1 MIIPIYNLEYKITTY
16 MKLDIFSHCAI
27 DTIQIND
34 SEYVVP
40 GGPACYCSLTA
51 RILKFDVKLHT
62 KFGSDFPFVN
72 YLTDQKIVFEDA
84 LSTKPTTQFILN
96 LVNSERTLFLQNKC
110 EPISN
115 ITLDTDSVIISPLFD
130 EISIEMFEQIKKNS
144 NFVLLDPQ
152 GFLRR
157 KNLENKIYL
166 EEIDLNLSNVSAI
179 KVNPDELKC
188 LTSASNIDGVKIL
201 QKKGIDNVILTDRQ
215 NISLISKNKIYSI
228 ILPNL
233 ELYDTTGIGDIFCA
247 AFSCTM
253 LREKDILWAL
263 SFGGGAAQA
272 ALESKQIGLEKI
284 PSRGAIESNA
294 YYFYN
299 TVKFKEI

>member
-1 MIIPIYNLEYKITTY
+1 
-16 MKLDIFSHCAI
+16 MKLDVFSHCTI

-34 SEYVVP
+34 SKYVVP

-51 RILKFDVKLHT
+51 RILKFDVRLHT
-62 KFGSDFPFVN
+62 KFGSDFPLVN
-72 YLTDQKIVFEDA
+72 YLTEQKIVFEDA

-110 EPISN
+110 ESINSV
-115 ITLDTDSVIISPLFD
+115 TLDTDSVIISPLFD
-130 EISIEMFEQIKKNS
+130 EISIELFEKIKKNA

-157 KNLENKIYL
+157 KNSENKIYL
-166 EEIDLNLSNVSAI
+166 EQADLNLSNISAI
-179 KVNPDELKC
+179 KVNQDELKY
-188 LTSASNIDGVKIL
+188 LTGASNVDGIKIL
-201 QKKGIDNVILTDRQ
+201 QKKGIDSVILTDKQ
-215 NISLISKNKIYSI
+215 NISLLSENRIYSI
-228 ILPNL
+228 TLPNL
-233 ELYDTTGIGDIFCA
+233 ELNDTTGIGDIFCA
-247 AFSCTM
+247 AFCCTM

-263 SFGGGAAQA
+263 SFGGGAVQA

-284 PSRGAIESNA
+284 PSKGAIESNA

>member
-1 MIIPIYNLEYKITTY
+1 
-16 MKLDIFSHCAI
+16 MKLDIFSHCTI

-34 SEYVVP
+34 SKYVVP

-51 RILKFDVKLHT
+51 RILKFDVRLHT
-62 KFGSDFPFVN
+62 KFGSDFQLVN
-72 YLTDQKIVFEDA
+72 YLTEQKIVFEDA

-110 EPISN
+110 ESINSV
-115 ITLDTDSVIISPLFD
+115 TLDTDSVIISPLFD
-130 EISIEMFEQIKKNS
+130 EISIELFEKIKKNA

-157 KNLENKIYL
+157 KNSENKIYL
-166 EEIDLNLSNVSAI
+166 EQADLNLSNISAI
-179 KVNPDELKC
+179 KVNQDELKY
-188 LTSASNIDGVKIL
+188 LTGTSNVDGIKIL
-201 QKKGIDNVILTDRQ
+201 QKKGIDSVILTDKQ
-215 NISLISKNKIYSI
+215 NISLLSENRIYSI
-228 ILPNL
+228 TLPNL
-233 ELYDTTGIGDIFCA
+233 ELNDTTGIGDIFCA
-247 AFSCTM
+247 AFCCTM

-263 SFGGGAAQA
+263 SFGGGAVQA

-284 PSRGAIESNA
+284 PSKGAIESNA

>member
-1 MIIPIYNLEYKITTY
+1 
-16 MKLDIFSHCAI
+16 MKLDIFSHCTI

-34 SEYVVP
+34 SKYVVP

-51 RILKFDVKLHT
+51 RILKFDVRLHT
-62 KFGSDFPFVN
+62 KFGSDFQLVN
-72 YLTDQKIVFEDA
+72 YLTEQKIIFEDA

-110 EPISN
+110 ESISN
-115 ITLDTDSVIISPLFD
+115 VTLDTDNVIISPLFD
-130 EISIEMFEQIKKNS
+130 EISIELFEKIKKDA

-157 KNLENKIYL
+157 KNSENKIYL
-166 EEIDLNLSNVSAI
+166 EQTDLNLSNISAI
-179 KVNPDELKC
+179 KVNQDELKY
-188 LTSASNIDGVKIL
+188 LTGTSNVDGIKTL
-201 QKKGIDNVILTDRQ
+201 QKKGIDSVILTDKQ
-215 NISLISKNKIYSI
+215 NISLLSKNRIYSI
-228 ILPNL
+228 TLPNL
-233 ELYDTTGIGDIFCA
+233 ELNDTTGIGDIFCA
-247 AFSCTM
+247 AFCCTM

-263 SFGGGAAQA
+263 SFGGGAVQA

-284 PSRGAIESNA
+284 PSKGAIESNA

>member
-1 MIIPIYNLEYKITTY
+1 
-16 MKLDIFSHCAI
+16 MKLDIFSHCTI

-34 SEYVVP
+34 SKYVVP

-51 RILKFDVKLHT
+51 RILKFDVRLHT
-62 KFGSDFPFVN
+62 KFGSDFQLVN
-72 YLTDQKIVFEDA
+72 YLTEQKIIFEDA
-84 LSTKPTTQFILN
+84 LSTKSTTQFTLN
-96 LVNSERTLFLQNKC
+96 LVNSERTLFLENKC
-110 EPISN
+110 ESISS

-130 EISIEMFEQIKKNS
+130 EISIELFEKIKKDA

-157 KNLENKIYL
+157 KNSENKIYL
-166 EEIDLNLSNVSAI
+166 EQTELNLSNVSAI

-201 QKKGIDNVILTDRQ
+201 QKKGIENVILTDKQ
-215 NISLISKNKIYSI
+215 NISLLSKNKIYSI
-228 ILPNL
+228 TLPNL
-233 ELYDTTGIGDIFCA
+233 ELVDTTGIGDIFCA
-247 AFSCTM
+247 AFCCTM

-263 SFGGGAAQA
+263 SFAGGAVQA
-272 ALESKQIGLEKI
+272 ALDSKKIGLEKI
-284 PSRGAIESNA
+284 PSKGAIETNA

-299 TVKFKEI
+299 TVKFRQI

>member
-1 MIIPIYNLEYKITTY
+1 
-16 MKLDIFSHCAI
+16 MKLDIFSHCTI

-34 SEYVVP
+34 SKYVVP

-51 RILKFDVKLHT
+51 RILKFDVRLHT
-62 KFGSDFPFVN
+62 KFGSDFQLVN
-72 YLTDQKIVFEDA
+72 YLTEQKIIFEDA
-84 LSTKPTTQFILN
+84 LSTKPTTQFTLN

-110 EPISN
+110 ESINSV
-115 ITLDTDSVIISPLFD
+115 TLDTDNVIISPLFD
-130 EISIEMFEQIKKNS
+130 EISIELFEKIKKNA

-157 KNLENKIYL
+157 KNSENKIYL
-166 EEIDLNLSNVSAI
+166 EQADLNLSNISAI
-179 KVNPDELKC
+179 KVNQDELKY
-188 LTSASNIDGVKIL
+188 LTGTSNVDGIKIL
-201 QKKGIDNVILTDRQ
+201 QKKGIDSVILTDKQ
-215 NISLISKNKIYSI
+215 NISLLSKNRIYSI
-228 ILPNL
+228 TLPNL
-233 ELYDTTGIGDIFCA
+233 ELNDTTGIGDIFCA
-247 AFSCTM
+247 AFCCTM

-263 SFGGGAAQA
+263 SFGGGAVQA

-284 PSRGAIESNA
+284 PSKGAIESNA

>member
-1 MIIPIYNLEYKITTY
+1 
-16 MKLDIFSHCAI
+16 MKLDIFSHCTI

-34 SEYVVP
+34 SKYVVP

-51 RILKFDVKLHT
+51 RILKFDVRLHT
-62 KFGSDFPFVN
+62 KFGSDFQLVN
-72 YLTDQKIVFEDA
+72 YLTEQKIIFEDA
-84 LSTKPTTQFILN
+84 LSTKPTTQFTLN
-96 LVNSERTLFLQNKC
+96 LVNSERTLFLENKC
-110 EPISN
+110 ESISS

-130 EISIEMFEQIKKNS
+130 EISIELFEKIKKDA

-157 KNLENKIYL
+157 KNSENKIYL
-166 EEIDLNLSNVSAI
+166 EQTDLNLSNVSAI

-201 QKKGIDNVILTDRQ
+201 QKKGIENVILTDKQ
-215 NISLISKNKIYSI
+215 NISLLSKNKIYSI
-228 ILPNL
+228 TLSNL
-233 ELYDTTGIGDIFCA
+233 ELADTTGIGDIFCA
-247 AFSCTM
+247 AFCCTM

-263 SFGGGAAQA
+263 SFAGGAVQA

-284 PSRGAIESNA
+284 PPKGAIESNA

-299 TVKFKEI
+299 TIKFKSI

>member
-1 MIIPIYNLEYKITTY
+1 
-16 MKLDIFSHCAI
+16 MKLDIFSHCTI

-34 SEYVVP
+34 SKYVVP

-51 RILKFDVKLHT
+51 RILKFDVRLHT
-62 KFGSDFPFVN
+62 KFGSDFQLVN
-72 YLTDQKIVFEDA
+72 YLTEQKIIFEDA
-84 LSTKPTTQFILN
+84 LSTKPTTQFTLN
-96 LVNSERTLFLQNKC
+96 LVNSERTLFLENKC
-110 EPISN
+110 ESISS

-130 EISIEMFEQIKKNS
+130 EISIELFEKIKKDA

-157 KNLENKIYL
+157 KNSENKIYL
-166 EEIDLNLSNVSAI
+166 EQTDLNLSNVSAI

-201 QKKGIDNVILTDRQ
+201 QKKGIENVILTDKQ
-215 NISLISKNKIYSI
+215 NISLLSKNKIYSI
-228 ILPNL
+228 TLPNL
-233 ELYDTTGIGDIFCA
+233 ELVDTTGIGDIFCA
-247 AFSCTM
+247 AFCCTM

-263 SFGGGAAQA
+263 SFAGGAVQA

-284 PSRGAIESNA
+284 PPKGAIESNA

-299 TVKFKEI
+299 TIKFKEI

>member
-1 MIIPIYNLEYKITTY
+1 
-16 MKLDIFSHCAI
+16 MKLDVFSHCTI

-34 SEYVVP
+34 SKYVVP

-51 RILKFDVKLHT
+51 RILKFDVRLHT
-62 KFGSDFPFVN
+62 KFGSDFPLVN
-72 YLTDQKIVFEDA
+72 YLTEQKIVFEDA

-96 LVNSERTLFLQNKC
+96 LVNSERTLFLQN
-110 EPISN
+110 INSV
-115 ITLDTDSVIISPLFD
+115 TLDTDSVIISPLFD
-130 EISIEMFEQIKKNS
+130 EISIELFEKIKKNA

-157 KNLENKIYL
+157 KNSENKIYL
-166 EEIDLNLSNVSAI
+166 EQADLNLSNISAI
-179 KVNPDELKC
+179 KVNQDELKY
-188 LTSASNIDGVKIL
+188 LTGTSNVDGIKIL
-201 QKKGIDNVILTDRQ
+201 QKKGIDSVILTDKQ
-215 NISLISKNKIYSI
+215 NISLLSENRIYSI
-228 ILPNL
+228 TLPNL
-233 ELYDTTGIGDIFCA
+233 ELNDTTGIGDIFCA
-247 AFSCTM
+247 AFCCTM

-263 SFGGGAAQA
+263 SFGGGAVQA

-284 PSRGAIESNA
+284 PSKGAIESNA

>member
-1 MIIPIYNLEYKITTY
+1 
-16 MKLDIFSHCAI
+16 MKLDVFSHCTI

-34 SEYVVP
+34 SKYVVP

-51 RILKFDVKLHT
+51 RILKFDVRLHT
-62 KFGSDFPFVN
+62 KFGSDFPLVN
-72 YLTDQKIVFEDA
+72 YLTEQKIVFEDA

-110 EPISN
+110 ESINSV
-115 ITLDTDSVIISPLFD
+115 TLDTDNVIISPLFD
-130 EISIEMFEQIKKNS
+130 EISIELFEKIKKNA

-157 KNLENKIYL
+157 KNSENKIYL
-166 EEIDLNLSNVSAI
+166 EQADLNLSNISAI
-179 KVNPDELKC
+179 KVNQDELKY
-188 LTSASNIDGVKIL
+188 LTGTSNVDGIKIL
-201 QKKGIDNVILTDRQ
+201 QKKGIDSVILTDKQ
-215 NISLISKNKIYSI
+215 NISLLSKNRIYSI
-228 ILPNL
+228 TLPNL
-233 ELYDTTGIGDIFCA
+233 ELNDTTGIGDIFCA
-247 AFSCTM
+247 AFCCTM

-263 SFGGGAAQA
+263 SFGGGAVQA

-284 PSRGAIESNA
+284 PSKGAIESNA